1 MSESKFK
8 VTEEILE
15 KARKSMHK
23 LVDNIISLDLN
34 EIEDYEFPQD
44 EPFGLEI
51 IYKEALFYL
60 IIKFSSTNKNF
71 ICFSPGAFRRDS
83 VSSTGEI
90 IEPPHFVR
98 WSWYRFFDES
108 VITSAD
114 PTIFWDDE
122 IKIGWMIGDK
132 NHWYLETMSIII
144 SKLAKNQNVINDNIL
159 FYGSSG
165 GGFISVCL
173 ATLIKN
179 SKVLVNNSQ
188 FSLSNY
194 WKSLVNYP
202 IELMAHTFDGL
213 SIKEIKE
220 KIAYRMDA
228 IKLFEKENYAPYIT
242 YYVNVESESDTANHS
257 IKLIE
262 DHYAQNQFQ
271 GLNIVYYKEDK
282 SIPHHPLQTK
292 LTLDL
297 IRLYAKNNLYNSKP
311 QNKKTIINEEKYV
324 KKLEKELNKTK
335 KELNKTKKE
344 FNKAKKENKNL
355 KNIKREMQN
364 SKSWKI
370 TRPLRKLMNMLKRK

>member
-1 MSESKFK
+1 MSKSKFK

-15 KARKSMHK
+15 KARKSMKK
-23 LVDNIISLDLN
+23 LVDNIISLDLD
-34 EIEDYEFPQD
+34 EIDDYEFPQD

-71 ICFSPGAFRRDS
+71 ICFSPGAFRRDR
-83 VSSTGEI
+83 VSSKGEI
-90 IEPPHFVR
+90 IEPPHFSR
-98 WSWYRFFDES
+98 WSWYKFFDET

-122 IKIGWMIGDK
+122 IKIGWMIGD
-132 NHWYLETMSIII
+132 NEHWYLETMSIII
-144 SKLAKNQNVINDNIL
+144 SKLAKNQKVINDNIL
-159 FYGSSG
+159 FFGSSG

-173 ATLIKN
+173 GTLIKN

-194 WKSLVNYP
+194 WKPLVNQP

-213 SIKEIKE
+213 SIDEIKE

-242 YYVNVESESDTANHS
+242 YYVNVNSKSDTTTHS
-257 IKLIE
+257 IRLIE
-262 DHYAQNQFQ
+262 DHYAQNQFK
-271 GLNIVYYKEDK
+271 GLNIVYYKEHK
-282 SIPHHPLQTK
+282 NSPHHPMQTK

-297 IRLYAKNNLYNSKP
+297 IKSYAKNNLYNSKP

-324 KKLEKELNKTK
+324 KKLEKK
-335 KELNKTKKE
+335 
-344 FNKAKKENKNL
+344 FNNLKKENKNL
-355 KNIKREMQN
+355 KKENENLKNIKYEMEN

-370 TRPLRKLMNMLKRK
+370 TMPLRKLMNMLKRN

>member
-1 MSESKFK
+1 MSKSKFK

-23 LVDNIISLDLN
+23 IVDNVISLDLD
-34 EIEDYEFPQD
+34 EIDDYVFPQD
-44 EPFGLEI
+44 EPFGVEI

-71 ICFSPGAFRRDS
+71 ICFSPGAFIRNQ
-83 VSSTGEI
+83 VSSKGEI
-90 IEPPHFVR
+90 IEPPLFNR
-98 WSWYRFFDES
+98 WSWHKYFDET
-108 VITSAD
+108 VITCAD

-122 IKIGWMIGDK
+122 IKVGWMIGDSE
-132 NHWYLETMSIII
+132 HWYLETMSIII
-144 SKLAKNQNVINDNIL
+144 SKLAKNQKVINDNIL
-159 FYGSSG
+159 FFGSSG
-165 GGFISVCL
+165 GGFVSVCL

-194 WKSLVNYP
+194 WKSLVDYP

-213 SIKEIKE
+213 SIDEIKE

-242 YYVNVESESDTANHS
+242 YYVNVNSKSDVLDHS

-262 DHYAQNQFQ
+262 DHYAQKEFN
-271 GLNIVYYKEDK
+271 GLNIVYYKEDNK
-282 SIPHHPLQTK
+282 TFPHNPLHRK
-292 LTLDL
+292 LSLEL
-297 IRLYAKNNLYNSKP
+297 IRLYAKNNLYNHKP
-311 QNKKTIINEEKYV
+311 QNKKTVIKEEKYV
-324 KKLEKELNKTK
+324 KKLEKELNN
-335 KELNKTKKE
+335 L
-344 FNKAKKENKNL
+344 KKENKNL
-355 KNIKREMQN
+355 KNMKREMEN

-370 TRPLRKLMNMLKRK
+370 TLPLRKLMNLLKRN